1 MLKKTLLAASVAAIC
16 STSAFAKVVIT
27 DTQDRSG
34 AEFWTTTALASVTKP
49 EVLAF
54 STAEQEARAK
64 FTVEGELKANGFIT
78 IQLTGGATFNA
89 PEVRTW
95 LTKNAEKNFGL
106 DVALRQDA
114 ADADQDGTILSDR
127 IADLFKVN
135 EEANGVKIIEHS
147 LDLDNTRLRLTLS
160 PVVADDEGLIGFLP
174 TSFDAA
180 AVTLF
185 HTIDT
190 DNDLVI
196 SDAELKTYV
205 IADANQVASFPAY
218 AALTGA
224 VKTAVDTYITG
235 SQIATDYGLLIDGNN
250 TNQPAGKTTAELF
263 DVMHAEDATLFLT
276 KLGVPSSAAKVG
288 ANSAVDFTFPAA
300 NNIFNLKSGSTSA
313 VTLNVGAMRNAS
325 YTADPVASR
334 AVFKLG
340 DLFTLSNNLVDNGG
354 ADVPGTNQSVT
365 AEAKV
370 ATGFT
375 QTNYAQLD
383 MAPSNLK
390 LNNVT
395 SNQEI
400 QLNKVNLKLE
410 GDFSG
415 YKVNEAGQFLNA
427 ANQPTGLTLAKD
439 GTAVTTAGLGDIVTR
454 GGQSEALSGF
464 LTFAIDKDNETPI
477 EAQKMTLSA
486 TILGTS
492 QQTFEDYTAKLADL
506 FIITRDGLKF
516 DTILTGTTSAN
527 TIHIRDVSGI
537 LPVEGGK
544 IFVTVWEYDAHG
556 LHEGAKHNPIITRHE
571 LSVKLPNEG
580 AVTLSPASIAADI
593 GFEPAA
599 GRQARMLFEVETNVG
614 EVAVK
619 KQDDKGV
626 DIQTGSQAIDAGK
639 VDFTL

>member
-16 STSAFAKVVIT
+16 STSAFAKVIISDNT
-27 DTQDRSG
+27 GSTAADD
-34 AEFWTTTALASVTKP
+34 WTTTQLASVTKP

-95 LTKNAEKNFGL
+95 LTKNTEKNFGL
-106 DVALRQDA
+106 QVALRQDA
-114 ADADQDGTILSDR
+114 ADETTVTAPLSTQV
-127 IADLFKVN
+127 AKLFKVN
-135 EEANGVKIIEHS
+135 EEVNGVKVVEHS

-160 PVVADDEGLIGFLP
+160 PVVADAEGLIGFLP
-174 TSFDAA
+174 DASDA
-180 AVTLF
+180 LF
-185 HTIDT
+185 GAIDT
-190 DNDLVI
+190 DDNGVI
-196 SDAELKTYV
+196 SEAEMKTY
-205 IADANQVASFPAY
+205 ATAAANQVASFPLY
-218 AALTGA
+218 TELSAAA
-224 VKTAVDTYITG
+224 KTAVDALMTTDATAA
-235 SQIATDYGLLIDGNN
+235 ATDYLLLTDGNAAN
-250 TNQPAGKTTAELF
+250 DGTVTNGGVTTATVF
-263 DVMHAEDATLFLT
+263 DAIYAADSAAFAK
-276 KLGVPSSAAKVG
+276 KLGVSQAKVG
-288 ANSAVDFTFPAA
+288 ANTHVDFDFPVA
-300 NNIFNLKSGSTSA
+300 NNIFNLKSGSTSS

-340 DLFTLSNNLVDNGG
+340 SLFTLTNRAT
-354 ADVPGTNQSVT
+354 ADAADQSVEV
-365 AEAKV
+365 EAKV

-375 QTNYAQLD
+375 QTDRGQADIL
-383 MAPSNLK
+383 PSFAK

-400 QLNKVNLKLE
+400 QLNKVNIKLE

-415 YKVNEAGQFLNA
+415 FKVNEAGQFLNA
-427 ANQPTGLTLAKD
+427 TGAATGLVLAKD
-439 GTAVTTAGLGDIVTR
+439 GTAVTTTGLGDIVTR
-454 GGQSEALSGF
+454 GGESHDLNSL

-544 IFVTVWEYDAHG
+544 IFVTVWEYGAHG
-556 LHEGAKHNPIITRHE
+556 LHEGASHEPIVTRHE

-626 DIQTGSQAIDAGK
+626 DIQTGSQAPRAGK

>member
-16 STSAFAKVVIT
+16 STSAFAKVIISDSNGST
-27 DTQDRSG
+27 AAAD
-34 AEFWTTTALASVTKP
+34 WTTTALASVTKP
-49 EVLAF
+49 EVLSF
-54 STAEQEARAK
+54 STAEQEARAQ

-95 LTKNAEKNFGL
+95 LTDNAEKDFGL
-106 DVALRQDA
+106 SVKLRQDSSNGSVGA
-114 ADADQDGTILSDR
+114 ILSTD
-127 IADLFKVN
+127 IAKLFKVETTGTGAN
-135 EEANGVKIIEHS
+135 EISVIEHS

-160 PVVADDEGLIGFLP
+160 PVVADEEGLIGFAP
-174 TSFDAA
+174 DVTVDTYSIYMAANTGDFDSYADLTTGSAA
-180 AVTLF
+180 A
-185 HTIDT
+185 
-190 DNDLVI
+190 
-196 SDAELKTYV
+196 
-205 IADANQVASFPAY
+205 
-218 AALTGA
+218 
-224 VKTAVDTYITG
+224 KTAVDAALTAAGDTADQAGYDAAIAGTG
-235 SQIATDYGLLIDGNN
+235 TLTAAEVATAIYN
-250 TNQPAGKTTAELF
+250 A
-263 DVMHAEDATLFLT
+263 DATYAMTLPT
-276 KLGVPSSAAKVG
+276 GTVVPANAKVG
-288 ANSAVDFTFPAA
+288 ANTSVDFDFPNA

-340 DLFTLSNNLVDNGG
+340 SLFTLTNRTAPDA
-354 ADVPGTNQSVT
+354 ADQSVEV
-365 AEAKV
+365 EAKV

-375 QTNYAQLD
+375 QTDWAQNNISPEHL
-383 MAPSNLK
+383 L

-415 YKVNEAGQFLNA
+415 FKVNETGQFLNA
-427 ANQPTGLTLAKD
+427 AGNPTGLTLAKD
-439 GTAVTTAGLGDIVTR
+439 GTAVTTTGLGDIVTR
-454 GGQSEALSGF
+454 GGQSQDLSDW

-486 TILGTS
+486 TILGTA
-492 QQTFEDYTAKLADL
+492 QQTFEDYTAKIAEL

-556 LHEGAKHNPIITRHE
+556 LHEGAEHNPIVTRHE

-626 DIQTGSQAIDAGK
+626 DIQTGSQAPSVGK